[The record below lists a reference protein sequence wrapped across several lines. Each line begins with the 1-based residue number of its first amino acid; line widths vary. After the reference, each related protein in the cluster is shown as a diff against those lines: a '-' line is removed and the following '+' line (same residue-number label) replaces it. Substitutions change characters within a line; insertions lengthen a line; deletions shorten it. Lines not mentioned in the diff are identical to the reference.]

1 MASQIVVESKEQ
13 FRVGDGDGEEED
25 DGEETLD
32 PRVKV
37 RLSFS
42 YIAYLLWWG
51 ATPCKFSFLMHYSF
65 LSSVC

>member
-1 MASQIVVESKEQ
+1 MASQTFAESKEQ
-13 FRVGDGDGEEED
+13 FRVGDGDGEEEE

-37 RLSFS
+37 LAQRS
-42 YIAYLLWWG
+42 LWSS

-65 LSSVC
+65 LSFDC